1 MTGTELVERNLL
13 ARRILVIC
21 PALALAVLE
30 TLHPNPSG
38 TKDAI
43 QSADWFFWFHMIQLP
58 LVALVAV
65 SVFLLTSGLQ
75 NRMASISR
83 WAAAVFAAFFSA
95 YDAAAGIATGFAWR
109 QAQDMSA
116 SDQAA
121 VVEATKDLPGVSLIF
136 LISIIGTGAW
146 VVAVVAAA
154 IAVRRNGAPRGPY
167 ILLIMS
173 GIFLLGGHPF
183 PAGTVAFTCF
193 LAAAVW
199 LERAAAPRTTAAA

>member
-1 MTGTELVERNLL
+1 MTGTELVARHLL

-38 TKDAI
+38 AKDAI
-43 QSADWFFWFHMIQLP
+43 QSDWFFWFHMIQLP

-83 WAAAVFAAFFSA
+83 WAAAAFAAFFSA

-121 VVEATKDLPGVSLIF
+121 VFEATKDMPGLSLIF
-136 LISIIGTGAW
+136 VISIIGTGAW

-167 ILLIMS
+167 ILLILA
-173 GIFLLGGHPF
+173 GIFLMGGHPF
-183 PAGTVAFTCF
+183 PAGTVAFTCLF
-193 LAAAVW
+193 AAAVW
-199 LERAAAPRTTAAA
+199 LERAAAPRATAPA